1 MLTQTGRYWKFRSKD
16 ELDAFLDD
24 CIDANDKYELN
35 FGLSAKGEWFAY
47 GNVIYVTKFS
57 KQGQQAQEQQ
67 QVTPE
72 VKTF

>member
-1 MLTQTGRYWKFRSKD
+1 MLTQSGRYWKFRSKE

-24 CIDANDKYELN
+24 CIDSNDKFELN

-47 GNVIYVTKFS
+47 GNVTYVTKFS
-57 KQGQQAQEQQ
+57 KQGQQAQAQQ
-67 QVTPE
+67 AEE